1 VAFNFWQMVR
11 RRSRMW
17 REVLIL
23 GAVILGLTVLIR
35 MSGFLQVQEWMVL
48 DSFSHACPS
57 AQGISPVVIVGIDEM
72 DLSFVGGYPVPDRTL
87 AVALKNLQAY
97 QPSAIALDLF
107 RDMPVEPGHAALVQA
122 LRSIPNVIGSEVA
135 LNKKEML
142 NIRPFPSFPSERV
155 GFVDAVVDAD
165 GRLRRSILAG
175 SNLAGELKYSLV
187 LKLAQTHLASH
198 GIFLT
203 PDNLQSGDRASPSLR
218 FGSTALPRFQP
229 NSGGYI
235 NADASGTQLLLNF
248 CGTQK
253 MVRSISLRDVLEK
266 KINPDWIQ
274 NHVVLIGMTA
284 SSIKD
289 IFFTSALQETM
300 NSRLAQSQMPMN
312 QVQMPANQVIYAVE
326 AHAYAV
332 HQIIDAVLNQSPLIT
347 SWAEPWE
354 YLWIIAW
361 GCSGL
366 ALGVL
371 FRSPWKSLLSLVI
384 ASLILTMLCHLLLQ
398 MMGWWL
404 PLVPALLTLCGCGLS
419 ASFFDRN
426 LRFELEYRR
435 LAIERTYEA
444 VHNGPLQHLAVILRS
459 LEEEHQSPT
468 RLEQQLWL
476 LNEEMRRIFEHMRQE
491 VSTQYAR
498 LYLRG
503 DLVLDLEAPIAE
515 LLYQV
520 YNHTRAEELPGL
532 TAIQTFIPPNF
543 GVLKTNQYGM
553 EQKRGLCLFLHEALF
568 NVGKHA
574 IGATRLDVVCTEE
587 SGWYVLRV
595 IDNGLE
601 QETSRQIRDG
611 QGTLQAKA
619 IARGLNGYFSR
630 YTHTPHGVVCELTWR
645 KQRNWRKWL
654 RSLFLPKS
662 ATPMP

>member
-1 VAFNFWQMVR
+1 
-11 RRSRMW
+11 MW
-17 REVLIL
+17 REMLL
-23 GAVILGLTVLIR
+23 TGAVILGLVLLIR

-48 DSFSHACPS
+48 DSFSRACPYAEGTS
-57 AQGISPVVIVGIDEM
+57 SVVVVGIDEM

-87 AVALKNLQAY
+87 AAALKNLQAY
-97 QPSAIALDLF
+97 KPSAIALDLF
-107 RDMPVEPGHAALVQA
+107 RDMPVEPGHTALVQA
-122 LRSIPNVIGSEVA
+122 LQTMPNVIGTEVA
-135 LNKKEML
+135 LNRTMMQVS
-142 NIRPFPSFPSERV
+142 PFPGFPPERI
-155 GFVDAVVDAD
+155 GFVDAIVDAD
-165 GRLRRSILAG
+165 GKLRRSLLVGSTAAG
-175 SNLAGELKYSLV
+175 QVKHSLV
-187 LKLAQTHLASH
+187 LKLAQTHLATRQVS
-198 GIFLT
+198 LSLSD
-203 PDNLQSGDRASPSLR
+203 PQSSDRASAPLR
-218 FGSTALPRFQP
+218 FGSTALPRFRP

-235 NADASGTQLLLNF
+235 NADATGNQLLLSF

-253 MVRSISLRDVLEK
+253 MVRSISLQDVLENK
-266 KINPDWIQ
+266 VNSDWIQ
-274 NHVVLIGMTA
+274 DHVVLIGMTS

-289 IFFTSALQETM
+289 VFFTSALRETL
-300 NSRLAQSQMPMN
+300 NSYAARGQTSMN

-332 HQIIDAVLNQSPLIT
+332 HQIIEAVLNQYPLIT

-361 GCSGL
+361 GCLGL

-371 FRSPWKSLLSLVI
+371 FQSPWKSLLSLAI
-384 ASLILTMLCHLLLQ
+384 ASLILIMLCHLLLQ

-459 LEEEHQSPT
+459 LEEENHSLP

-491 VSTQYAR
+491 VSTQYSR
-498 LYLRG
+498 LYLRD
-503 DLVLDLEAPIAE
+503 DLVLDLETSIVE

-532 TAIQTFIPPNF
+532 TTIQTFIPPNF
-543 GVLKTNQYGM
+543 ALLKANQYSI

-568 NVGKHA
+568 NIGKHA
-574 IGATRLDVVCTEE
+574 IGATRLDVVCTVEA
-587 SGWYVLRV
+587 GWYVLRV
-595 IDNGLE
+595 IDNGLNITDASPPMRE
-601 QETSRQIRDG
+601 G

-619 IARGLNGYFSR
+619 IARALGGHFSR
-630 YTHTPHGVVCELTWR
+630 YAHSPHGVVCKLTWR
-645 KQRNWRKWL
+645 KRRNWR
-654 RSLFLPKS
+654 RRFRTLFLPQS
-662 ATPMP
+662 ANPMP